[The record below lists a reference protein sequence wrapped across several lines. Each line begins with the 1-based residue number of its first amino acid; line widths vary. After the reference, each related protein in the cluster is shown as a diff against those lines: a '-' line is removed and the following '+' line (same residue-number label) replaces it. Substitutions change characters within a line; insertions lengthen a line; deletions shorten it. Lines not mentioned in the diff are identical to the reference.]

1 MLNKYSPPPATARR
15 LAPALI
21 ALIAINVLL
30 LAYYVIYDY
39 QLAVHADSAVMNTL
53 AQEIHDSGQ
62 FFPRGW
68 NYANGDL
75 WVLGT
80 HTVIV
85 ALLAVLPNTFA
96 LHAASGMVT
105 AAMVLGAVWWCG
117 AVLGQSR
124 PARLLTLA
132 VLAGGI
138 SVNMAENLYG
148 QAAYG
153 MLFAQACLL
162 ACSGW
167 RLLHSEGAAR
177 WRWGALFA
185 LLTVLVF
192 WSNPAR
198 AAVYYGLPLI
208 TATATLRYLPRLR
221 GDGHGVPARRALTL
235 LATLLAALA
244 AGALLH
250 GHYVKLVGSSGL
262 APAAWLGFDGMV
274 RNALGTLRGLLSLF
288 GGLPPEGAPVIK
300 AAGVW
305 QALRL
310 LAALAMLGLLPW
322 ALRRAFD
329 TPWRPARLFFA
340 VFVLVSL
347 SINLL
352 VAVCTTVPDMAAPEA
367 SVRYLVPSLLCAL
380 VLLAGIAVDDFHWRG
395 AAPALAVAALAVM
408 ALSAHPA
415 YQLER
420 APGYFPKAGMAAYSP
435 YHQFA
440 EFLDQ
445 QNLHYGYTSFWH
457 AGRLSLISGGKVK
470 VSPITLDNG
479 LPVPLRHL
487 SSDRWYQASTWTGP
501 TFLMLRAEEA
511 AATDWAHV
519 ERLAG
524 KPTRVIEHRG
534 WKIYC
539 YPDNL
544 AAHLPFWDYQRSP
557 PLRLAVNAASEHR
570 IGEPVAGGA
579 ALRAE
584 PGQSGHLLFGAPRL
598 LAPGTYTAA
607 FDLDSEGAD
616 DAGVVDIAANNGAT
630 VLAALPIRGA
640 GRRRVALALK
650 LTAPTAVEFRVWSN
664 GAARLTVHGVDLR
677 PQDPRRAPLPRQ
689 K

>member
-1 MLNKYSPPPATARR
+1 MLIKNSPPRPTRWLLPA
-15 LAPALI
+15 LAALI
-21 ALIAINVLL
+21 ALNLL
-30 LAYYVIYDY
+30 MLAYYLVYDY
-39 QLAVHADSAVMNTL
+39 QLAVHADSAVMNML

-75 WVLGT
+75 WVLFP

-96 LHAASGMVT
+96 LHAVSGLVT
-105 AAMVLGAVWWCG
+105 AVMVLGALYWCG
-117 AVLGQSR
+117 ATLGQSR
-124 PARLLTLA
+124 LARWVALA
-132 VLAGGI
+132 VFSGGI

-162 ACSGW
+162 ASSGW

-185 LLTVLVF
+185 LLVVLVF

-208 TATATLRYLPRLR
+208 AATVALRYLPRLQ
-221 GDGHGVPARRALTL
+221 GGGFGVPLRGAATL

-262 APAAWLGFDGMV
+262 APATWLGFDGMV
-274 RNALGTLRGLLSLF
+274 RNALGTARGLLNLF
-288 GGLPPEGAPVIK
+288 GGTPPEGGLVIK
-300 AAGVW
+300 AAGAG

-310 LAALAMLGLLPW
+310 LAALSVLGLLPW
-322 ALRRAFD
+322 ALRRAFSE
-329 TPWRPARLFFA
+329 PQRPARLFFA

-352 VAVCTTVPDMAAPEA
+352 VAVCTSLPDMSAPEA

-380 VLLAGIAVDDFHWRG
+380 VLLVGIAVDDFHWRG

-408 ALSAHPA
+408 ALSARPA

-420 APGYFPKAGMAAYSP
+420 TPGYFPKAGIAAYSP

-440 EFLDQ
+440 AFLDQ
-445 QNLHYGYTSFWH
+445 QGLRYGYATFWH
-457 AGRLSLISGGKVK
+457 AGRLTLLSDGKVK
-470 VSPITLDNG
+470 VRQIGLDNG
-479 LPVPLRHL
+479 LPVPVRHL
-487 SSDRWYQASTWTGP
+487 SSDRWYDAATWTGP
-501 TFLMLRAEEA
+501 TFLMLTEAEA
-511 AATDWAHV
+511 AATDWARV
-519 ERLAG
+519 DRLAG
-524 KPTRVIEHRG
+524 KPSRVIAHRG

-539 YPDNL
+539 YPDNI
-544 AAHLPFWDYQRSP
+544 AAHLPFWDYRRSP
-557 PLRLAVNAASEHR
+557 PLRFAVDGASQHR
-570 IGEPVAGGA
+570 IGRLVDDGK

-584 PGQSGHLLFGAPRL
+584 PGESGHLLFGPQR
-598 LAPGTYTAA
+598 PTAA
-607 FDLDSEGAD
+607 GSYVVGFDIDSDGAD
-616 DAGVVDIAANNGAT
+616 DVGVVDIAANDGAT
-630 VLAALPIRGA
+630 VLAALPIKGR
-640 GRRRVALALK
+640 GRRRVELPLK
-650 LTAPTAVEFRVWSN
+650 LNAPAAVEFRVWSN
-664 GAARLTVHGVDLR
+664 AAGRLTIHGVDLR
-677 PQDPRRAPLPRQ
+677 LQNPRRAPQPSQ
-689 K
+689 E

>member
-1 MLNKYSPPPATARR
+1 MLNKNSPPPLACR
-15 LAPALI
+15 LAPALL
-21 ALIAINVLL
+21 ALIAINLLL

-39 QLAVHADSAVMNTL
+39 QLAVHADAAVMNTL

-105 AAMVLGAVWWCG
+105 AALVLGAAWWCG

-153 MLFAQACLL
+153 MMFAQAGLL

-167 RLLHSEGAAR
+167 RLLHSDGAAR

-185 LLTVLVF
+185 LLMLLVF

-198 AAVYYGLPLI
+198 AAVYYGLPLMA
-208 TATATLRYLPRLR
+208 ATVALRYLPWLR
-221 GDGHGVPARRALTL
+221 GDGHGVPARRAAAM

-288 GGLPPEGAPVIK
+288 GGLPTEGAPVIK

-322 ALRRAFD
+322 ALRRAFA
-329 TPWRPARLFFA
+329 TPSRPARLFFA

-380 VLLAGIAVDDFHWRG
+380 VLLAGVAVDDFHWRG

-408 ALSAHPA
+408 ALSARPA
-415 YQLER
+415 YQVER

-440 EFLDQ
+440 DFLDQ
-445 QNLHYGYTSFWH
+445 QNLHYGYTTFWH
-457 AGRLSLISGGKVK
+457 AGRLTLLSGGKVK
-470 VSPITLDNG
+470 VRQIGLDNG
-479 LPVPLRHL
+479 LPVPVRHL
-487 SSDRWYQASTWTGP
+487 SSDRWYDAAAWTGP
-501 TFLMLRAEEA
+501 TFLMLTAEEA

-539 YPDNL
+539 YADNL
-544 AAHLPFWDYQRSP
+544 AARLPFWDYQRSP
-557 PLRLAVNAASEHR
+557 PLRLAVGAASEHR
-570 IGEPVAGGA
+570 IGRLLAQGA

-584 PGQSGHLLFGAPRL
+584 PGESGHLLYGAPRA
-598 LAPGTYTAA
+598 LAAGTYVAE

-630 VLAALPIRGA
+630 VLAAQPIRGA
-640 GRRRVALALK
+640 GRRRVALTLK
-650 LTAPTAVEFRVWSN
+650 LAAPAAVEFRVWSN

-677 PQDPRRAPLPRQ
+677 QQDPRRAPPSR

>member
-1 MLNKYSPPPATARR
+1 MLNKNFPPPTLARR

-21 ALIAINVLL
+21 ALIAINLLL
-30 LAYYVIYDY
+30 LAYYVVYDY

-96 LHAASGMVT
+96 LHAASGLVT
-105 AAMVLGAVWWCG
+105 AAMVLGAAWWCG

-124 PARLLTLA
+124 PARLLALA

-167 RLLHSEGAAR
+167 RLLHSDGAAR

-185 LLTVLVF
+185 LLVVLVF
-192 WSNPAR
+192 WSNPSR

-208 TATATLRYLPRLR
+208 AATVALRYLPRLR
-221 GDGHGVPARRALTL
+221 GDGHGVPSRRAAAM

-244 AGALLH
+244 GGALLH

-340 VFVLVSL
+340 VYVLVSL

-352 VAVCTTVPDMAAPEA
+352 VAVCTTLPDMAAPEA

-380 VLLAGIAVDDFHWRG
+380 VLLAGVAVDDFHWRG

-408 ALSAHPA
+408 ALSARPA
-415 YQLER
+415 YQVEH
-420 APGYFPKAGMAAYSP
+420 APGYFPEAGMAAYSP

-440 EFLDQ
+440 EFLARE
-445 QNLHYGYTSFWH
+445 NLHYGYTTFWH
-457 AGRLSLISGGKVK
+457 AGRLTLLSDGKVK
-470 VSPITLDNG
+470 VRQISLDNG
-479 LPVPLRHL
+479 LPVPVRHL
-487 SSDRWYQASTWTGP
+487 SSDRWYDAAAWTGP
-501 TFLMLRAEEA
+501 TFLMLRAEEV
-511 AATDWAHV
+511 AATDWAQV

-524 KPTRVIEHRG
+524 KPTRVIDHRG

-557 PLRLAVNAASEHR
+557 PLRLAVGPASEHR
-570 IGEPVAGGA
+570 IGQPLAHGA

-584 PGQSGHLLFGAPRL
+584 PGQSGHLLFGAPRV
-598 LAPGTYTAA
+598 LAPGRYLVG

-630 VLAALPIRGA
+630 VLAALPIRGG
-640 GRRRVALALK
+640 GRRRVELP
-650 LTAPTAVEFRVWSN
+650 LTLSAPTSVEFRVWSN
-664 GAARLTVHGVDLR
+664 GAARLTIHAVELR
-677 PQDPRRAPLPRQ
+677 PQDPRHVPPTRQ